1 MRSAILVIAA
11 CLALALHAQT
21 DSVAAPTIDD
31 EIDWAATQLGCD
43 PAAIHAVVDI
53 EAGHIHDGF
62 WGPGKPVIHF
72 SFNQFKK
79 YAAKRGINV
88 ESHRKTHPVLFQSPD
103 RSKHGGSAM
112 KAMKARLDQAMAI
125 DSVAAIQAT
134 FWGMMQ
140 IAGFNWKLCGASSPQ
155 EFCRQMEG
163 DNHTQMQLFVNF
175 LRSTRL
181 DEPLRQHNW
190 ARFARGYNGPS
201 YASRGYHTRLAR
213 AYAKRKAQAR

>member
-1 MRSAILVIAA
+1 M
-11 CLALALHAQT
+11 ALAVCAQI
-21 DSVAAPTIDD
+21 DSVAAPSIEK
-31 EIDWAATQLGCD
+31 EIEWAAAELGCD
-43 PAAIHAVVDI
+43 PAAIHAVIDI

-62 WGPGKPVIHF
+62 WAPGKPVVYF

-79 YAAKRGINV
+79 FAAKRGINV
-88 ESHRKTHPVLFQSPD
+88 ESQRRAHPALFAKPD
-103 RSKHGGSAM
+103 KSKHGGSAM
-112 KAMKARLDQAMAI
+112 KAMQARLDEAMAV

-155 EFCRQMEG
+155 DFCRRMQG
-163 DNHTQMQLFVNF
+163 DNHTQMQLFINF
-175 LRSTRL
+175 LRSTHL
-181 DEPLRQHNW
+181 DEPLRKRNW

-213 AYAKRKAQAR
+213 AYAKHKANQ

>member
-1 MRSAILVIAA
+1 M
-11 CLALALHAQT
+11 ALAVCAQT
-21 DSVAAPTIDD
+21 DSVAAPSIEK
-31 EIDWAATQLGCD
+31 EIEWAAAELGCD
-43 PAAIHAVVDI
+43 PAAIHAVIDI

-62 WGPGKPVIHF
+62 WAPGKPVVYF

-79 YAAKRGINV
+79 FAAKRGINV
-88 ESHRKTHPVLFQSPD
+88 ESQRRAHPALFAKPD
-103 RSKHGGSAM
+103 KSKHGGSAM
-112 KAMKARLDQAMAI
+112 KAMQARLDEAMTV

-155 EFCRQMEG
+155 DFCRRMQG
-163 DNHTQMQLFVNF
+163 DNHTQMQLFINF
-175 LRSTRL
+175 LRSTHL
-181 DEPLRQHNW
+181 DEPLRKRNW

-213 AYAKRKAQAR
+213 AYAKHKANQ